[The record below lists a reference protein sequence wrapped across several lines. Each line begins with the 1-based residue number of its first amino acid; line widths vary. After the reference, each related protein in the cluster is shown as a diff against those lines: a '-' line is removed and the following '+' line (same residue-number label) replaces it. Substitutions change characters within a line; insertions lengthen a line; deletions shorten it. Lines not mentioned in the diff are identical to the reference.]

1 MALESHYYLSEVK
14 ETGRVLGKG
23 AYGEVLEMI
32 LHETKVAGKKI
43 HDIFFDSSDIKV
55 MTKKFKEECMR

>member
-1 MALESHYYLSEVK
+1 MALESHYHLSEIK

-43 HDIFFDSSDIKV
+43 HDIFFDSPDFKM
-55 MTKKFKEECMR
+55 MTERFEQECMR